1 MKNVLRIFAVICL
14 VFVVTSCSKDDDPA
28 DNDLFVGTYNGSVSF
43 YDDDSDVS
51 SDNSSVTVV
60 KAGNNYNFNFNES
73 GIPILSGV
81 QFKEDGDNGMINL
94 DFEDGLQVI
103 RITASRLN
111 ILYSKDGKTWT
122 ANATR

>member
-1 MKNVLRIFAVICL
+1 MKNVWMIFTVFCL
-14 VFVVTSCSKDDDPA
+14 IFVATSCSKDDDPA
-28 DNDLFVGTYNGSVSF
+28 DNDLFVGTYHGSVAF
-43 YDDDSDVS
+43 HDDDSDVS
-51 SDNSSVTVV
+51 SDDSSVTVV
-60 KAGNNYNFNFNES
+60 KVGSNYNFEFNKS

-81 QFKEDGDNGMINL
+81 KFKEDGDNGMINI

-103 RITASRLN
+103 RITESNLN

>member
-1 MKNVLRIFAVICL
+1 MRNVWKTLIVICL
-14 VFVVTSCSKDDDPA
+14 VFVATSCSKDDDPA

-43 YDDDSDVS
+43 HDEDSDIS
-51 SDNSSVTVV
+51 SDDSSVTVV
-60 KAGNNYNFNFNES
+60 KAGNNYNFQFNKS

-81 QFKEDGDNGMINL
+81 EFKEDGDNGMINI